1 MQLRKERTMA
11 SSKCNMCI
19 KQDVCRYKDSYQSFR
34 DSIEE
39 YSRKNIP
46 LDNDV
51 FIIET
56 KCKSYRENSY
66 SFISNSPIT
75 TNEIIYK

>member
-1 MQLRKERTMA
+1 MA
-11 SSKCNMCI
+11 SSNCNMCI
-19 KQDVCRYKDSYQSFR
+19 KQDVCMYKNSYQSFR
-34 DSIEE
+34 DSVEE

-51 FIIET
+51 FSIET

-66 SFISNSPIT
+66 SFISNSPIIT
-75 TNEIIYK
+75 TTLSNENAICK

>member
-1 MQLRKERTMA
+1 MA
-11 SSKCNMCI
+11 SSNCNMCI
-19 KQDVCRYKDSYQSFR
+19 KQDVCMYKNSYQSLR
-34 DSIEE
+34 DSVEE

-56 KCKSYRENSY
+56 KCKSHRENSY

-75 TNEIIYK
+75 TNEIFYK

>member
-1 MQLRKERTMA
+1 MA
-11 SSKCNMCI
+11 SSNCNMCI
-19 KQDVCRYKDSYQSFR
+19 KQDVCRYKNSYQSFR
-34 DSIEE
+34 DSVEE

-56 KCKSYRENSY
+56 KCKSYRESY

-75 TNEIIYK
+75 TTSLSNEIIYK

>member
-1 MQLRKERTMA
+1 MA
-11 SSKCNMCI
+11 SSNCNMCI
-19 KQDVCRYKDSYQSFR
+19 KQDVCMYKNSYQSFR
-34 DSIEE
+34 DSVEE

-66 SFISNSPIT
+66 SVISNSPIT

>member
-1 MQLRKERTMA
+1 MA
-11 SSKCNMCI
+11 SSNCNMCI
-19 KQDVCRYKDSYQSFR
+19 KQDVCMYKNSYQSFR
-34 DSIEE
+34 DSVEE